1 MAVGDVSE
9 SAGSDAVAGASAG
22 PLRGS
27 AASGTSAK
35 NVDGDAVAL
44 TVLSAMRQ
52 WGLLELPVFFF
63 FIRRGRKSLTDLK
76 KLSFI
81 QAARWSII
89 RRLPANGSYPETRLR
104 FPLLYFESNFNG
116 GWEEY
121 IDAFS
126 YTLTTG
132 MFGFWGSSYGFPGAL
147 PASEFKEYIRRNEYE
162 AGHYYS
168 AYPDATATTV
178 LAALELSPK
187 VAALRAA
194 AEQMTAEQ
202 FAQAW
207 SEFLRD
213 EQGSL

>member
-1 MAVGDVSE
+1 MAAGDVSG
-9 SAGSDAVAGASAG
+9 STGSDTVAGASG
-22 PLRGS
+22 EPLRGS

-35 NVDGDAVAL
+35 NVDGDAVAI

-52 WGLLELPVFFF
+52 WGLLELPLLFF
-63 FIRRGRKSLTDLK
+63 FIRRSQNSLKTLK
-76 KLSFI
+76 QLSFI

-89 RRLPANGSYPETRLR
+89 RRLPANGSYPETQLR

-147 PASEFKEYIRRNEYE
+147 PASEFKDYIRRNEYE

-168 AYPDATATTV
+168 AYPDGTATTV
-178 LAALELSPK
+178 LAALGLQPK
-187 VAALRAA
+187 VAALRTAA
-194 AEQMTAEQ
+194 DQMTAEQ

-207 SEFLRD
+207 SDFLRD
-213 EQGSL
+213 EQASL

>member
-1 MAVGDVSE
+1 MAEGDVSG
-9 SAGSDAVAGASAG
+9 SAGSNTVAGATAG
-22 PLRGS
+22 SLRGS
-27 AASGTSAK
+27 AASGTSEK
-35 NVDGDAVAL
+35 NVDGDAVAI

-52 WGLLELPVFFF
+52 WGLLELPVFLL
-63 FIRRGRKSLTDLK
+63 FIRRGPKSLTVLK
-76 KLSFI
+76 QLSFI

-147 PASEFKEYIRRNEYE
+147 PASEFKDYIRGNEYE

-168 AYPDATATTV
+168 AYPDGTATTV
-178 LAALELSPK
+178 LAALDLQPK

-194 AEQMTAEQ
+194 ADRMTAEQ

-207 SEFLRD
+207 SEFLHD
-213 EQGSL
+213 EQASL

>member
-1 MAVGDVSE
+1 MTEGDVS
-9 SAGSDAVAGASAG
+9 GLAVGGGVARASAG

-27 AASGTSAK
+27 AASGTSEK

-52 WGLLELPVFFF
+52 WGLVELPAFFF
-63 FIRRGRKSLTDLK
+63 FLRNARKSLTVLK

-147 PASEFKEYIRRNEYE
+147 PASEFKDYIRRNEYE

-168 AYPDATATTV
+168 AYPDGTATIV
-178 LAALELSPK
+178 LSALDLAPK
-187 VAALRAA
+187 VAALRAD
-194 AEQMTAEQ
+194 AEHMTAEQ
-202 FAQAW
+202 FAQTW
-207 SEFLRD
+207 SEFLRN
-213 EQGSL
+213 EQASL

>member
-1 MAVGDVSE
+1 M
-9 SAGSDAVAGASAG
+9 AGASAG
-22 PLRGS
+22 PLTGS
-27 AASGTSAK
+27 AASGTSVK
-35 NVDGDAVAL
+35 NVDGDAVAI
-44 TVLSAMRQ
+44 TVLSAVRH
-52 WGLLELPVFFF
+52 WGLLELPALFF
-63 FIRRGRKSLTDLK
+63 FIRHGRKSLTVLK

-81 QAARWSII
+81 QAARWSLI

-147 PASEFKEYIRRNEYE
+147 PASEFKDYIRRNEYD

-168 AYPDATATTV
+168 AYPDGTATTV
-178 LAALELSPK
+178 LAALDLQPK
-187 VAALRAA
+187 IAALRAA
-194 AEQMTAEQ
+194 ANQMTAEQ
-202 FAQAW
+202 FARAW
-207 SEFLRD
+207 PEFLRD
-213 EQGSL
+213 EQASL